1 MKELRELLN
10 QSAQEI
16 AASSKTSP
24 TAAGQTEPRVN
35 EEELIDTVN
44 QVFSLF
50 RINYHNQFHA
60 AFSDTQLLNQAKRL
74 WKEAL
79 QSYSAQ
85 HILAAARRVIEE
97 SEYLPTVQRMLSA
110 CESGLAEYGIP
121 DARNAYLE
129 AANAPSPKN
138 AQSWSHPIV
147 YLAGKTVGWYAM
159 AHVAE
164 NITFPAYAQAYRT
177 LVKKV
182 LNGESFEVDAPPVL
196 EHKTGAKADKETI
209 RKELQELRDLL
220 AD

>member
-1 MKELRELLN
+1 M
-10 QSAQEI
+10 
-16 AASSKTSP
+16 
-24 TAAGQTEPRVN
+24 
-35 EEELIDTVN
+35 
-44 QVFSLF
+44 FSLF

-79 QSYSAQ
+79 EPYSSR

-110 CESGLAEYGIP
+110 CEAGLAEYGIP
-121 DARNAYLE
+121 AVRSAYLE

-159 AHVAE
+159 SHVAE
-164 NITFPAYAQAYRT
+164 NITYPAYAQAYRE

-182 LNGESFEVDAPPVL
+182 LGGQAFEVDAPLAL
-196 EHKTGAKADKETI
+196 EQKPAPKAGVETI
-209 RKELQELRDLL
+209 RRELQELRDLL
-220 AD
+220 AE